1 MLLSLFSRRGIRA
14 PIIQRALKHR
24 SVPSDRRV
32 GFTLVELLVVIAIIG
47 ILIALLLPAVQAAR
61 EAARR
66 AQCSNNLKQIGLA
79 FHTYH
84 DTFKIFPPRGVS
96 GGPPPNTNQAR
107 DGAWCWASMIL
118 PYLEQ
123 GAISDQLKV
132 GHSNL
137 IPQDPA
143 NMTNV
148 DDYTTAA
155 PNTLESLFTTPISVY
170 LCPSA
175 NGGEVNKYQK
185 KMGALMYGMNW
196 RVAPPIN
203 NLANRTAGI
212 VSKTTSDITD
222 GTSNTFLVGEK
233 ALMTGPFVAIGAAWG
248 AGQFC
253 GTPIPIVAHRVPMNT
268 PFDGTHD
275 ATTNCFVENTSNL
288 ATRVAAASPHPGTCH
303 FLMCDGSVRLVSETI
318 EAVVTPQGSSDTN
331 VLYTNLFNIDDGNT
345 IGEF

>member
-1 MLLSLFSRRGIRA
+1 M
-14 PIIQRALKHR
+14 
-24 SVPSDRRV
+24 PSSFDVKWRKNA

-66 AQCSNNLKQIGLA
+66 THCKNNLKQIGLA

-84 DTFKIFPPRGVS
+84 DTYNRFPPRGVS

-107 DGAWCWASMIL
+107 EGAWCWASMIL

-123 GAISDQLKV
+123 GTISDQLKV
-132 GHSNL
+132 GQSNL
-137 IPQDPA
+137 IPRDPA
-143 NMTNV
+143 NMTNI

-155 PNTLESLFTTPISVY
+155 ANTPESLFTTPISVY

-175 NGGEVNKYQK
+175 NGGEINRYQK
-185 KMGALMYGMNW
+185 KMGSLMYGMNW
-196 RVAPPIN
+196 RVAPPIG
-203 NLANRTAGI
+203 NLADRVAGI

-222 GTSNTFLVGEK
+222 GMSNTFLVGEK
-233 ALMTGPFVAIGAAWG
+233 AYMTAPFEATGAAWG

-268 PFDGTHD
+268 PFDGTYD
-275 ATTNCFVENTSNL
+275 AATNCFVENTPSL
-288 ATRVAAASPHPGTCH
+288 ATRVAAASAHAGTCH
-303 FLMCDGSVRLVSETI
+303 FLMCDGSVRLVSENI
-318 EAVVTPQGSSDTN
+318 EAVVTPTGTSDTN
-331 VLYTNLFNIDDGNT
+331 VLYTNLFNIGDGNT